1 MAEDI
6 NFPEFD
12 DSFVPGEDEESQQED
27 VASPE
32 DDRKRRIRLVILG
45 LFILVLICL
54 IGALLYQ
61 IFFPGDGDGGPV
73 DTPTPTFTPTP
84 EGPDVVITPE
94 MPTQTPTLVVIEEP
108 SPEPTEEPMATP
120 EPTEEPEP
128 TSTLTTEPLPDDL
141 GPVVLPG
148 AIENQLKNGDFE
160 EGFDANG
167 VGLEWT
173 DFRNDR
179 VIVVFSP
186 ESPGPFVKSGDTA
199 QRITMAEATEPDRY
213 AGIYQQ
219 IDIVPGETYTLTL
232 YGQIR
237 TGFGDV
243 DLSSYGYRVQYA
255 IDQTGGTN
263 WQDVAAENWVELPW
277 DEQLL
282 HSPDVEFV
290 EYTTNM
296 TSTSDQ
302 ITLFVRVWNK
312 WADPGEVQYTLDNLS
327 LMGPSSIEDDSD
339 GDETLIDQPLPTT
352 GAGDSS
358 SLIRNSRFWG
368 AVLVL
373 LLLAAGAIYRAKWS
387 H

>member
-1 MAEDI
+1 MAEDM
-6 NFPEFD
+6 NFAELDDTYVPE
-12 DSFVPGEDEESQQED
+12 EDEEPPQD
-27 VASPE
+27 R
-32 DDRKRRIRLVILG
+32 RKRQFRIVLLG
-45 LFILVLICL
+45 LFVLLLICL

-61 IFFPGDGDGGPV
+61 ILFGDGDDGGPV
-73 DTPTPTFTPTP
+73 DTPTPTFTPTA

-94 MPTQTPTLVVIEEP
+94 MPTPTPTLVVIEEP
-108 SPEPTEEPMATP
+108 SPEPTEEPIAIP
-120 EPTEEPEP
+120 EPTEEPAP
-128 TSTLTTEPLPDDL
+128 TSAPTTQPLPDSDL
-141 GPVVLPG
+141 GPIISPG
-148 AIENQLKNGDFE
+148 AIENLLKNGDFE
-160 EGFDANG
+160 EGFDAQG

-173 DFRNDR
+173 GFRNDR

-186 ESPGPFVKSGDTA
+186 ESPGPYVKSGDTA
-199 QRITMAEATEPDRY
+199 QRITLAEATQPDRY

-219 IDIVPGETYTLTL
+219 VNIVPGETYTLTL

-237 TGFGDV
+237 TGFGDI

-255 IDQTGGTN
+255 IDHKGGNN

-282 HSPDVEFV
+282 HSPDVEFL
-290 EYTTNM
+290 EYTTII
-296 TSTSDQ
+296 TSSSDQ

-312 WADPGEVQYTLDNLS
+312 WADPGEAQYTLDNLS
-327 LMGPSSIEDDSD
+327 FVGPSPIEDDSD

-358 SLIRNSRFWG
+358 SFIGSSRFWG

-373 LLLAAGAIYRAKWS
+373 LLLAAGAISRAKWS
-387 H
+387 Y